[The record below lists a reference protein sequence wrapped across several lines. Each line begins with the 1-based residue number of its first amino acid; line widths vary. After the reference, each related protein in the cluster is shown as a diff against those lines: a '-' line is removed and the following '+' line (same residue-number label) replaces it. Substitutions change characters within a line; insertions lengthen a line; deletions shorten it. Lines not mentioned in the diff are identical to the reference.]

1 MQNINSLSKVYNM
14 IFKSAVF
21 SKLWLVISHLV
32 ILVTYSNAQNL
43 STDTHQLWVLTA
55 DSLVYD
61 HSSSGLSINVNLK
74 NECVKVFNQTGKVI
88 TVDAL
93 LKKLNEIVNYR
104 GNYSR
109 YYNGQKEFFIDFEDL
124 LKSKTDSTFYYWDT
138 IKKLIRDIPHKT
150 IYFYFNKV
158 DTIPED
164 FWKGMGELWEVDI
177 KVSNLCYTMDLYDL
191 DNNLQN
197 FGFMGNDSCS
207 SGKLIIPKVA
217 SGLTI
222 YGKSLP
228 TIETHSSDSVR
239 YYNDIYIDYSNL
251 KRLKVNAS
259 ILHLQIDTP
268 DILLGE
274 NVLSYPRHIILYIPY
289 KKQKIRIS
297 SRTKNIFKNS
307 SIVFMGG
314 VLLDTGQF
322 RVEELNVDPALT
334 ELSNNLIFQKINL
347 NAKTFNKIL
356 INSKRHYI
364 KLDLCRIEFNMETI
378 SLLKKVKK
386 CELSEVKIINNTHF
400 SLPEIKK
407 QLPNCTFN

>member
-1 MQNINSLSKVYNM
+1 M

-21 SKLWLVISHLV
+21 SKLWLIISHLV
-32 ILVTYSNAQNL
+32 ILVSFSNAQNISL
-43 STDTHQLWVLTA
+43 DTHQLWILTA
-55 DSLVYD
+55 DSLVYN
-61 HSSSGLSINVNLK
+61 HNSSGLSINVNLK

-93 LKKLNEIVNYR
+93 LKKMNEIVNYR
-104 GNYSR
+104 ENYSR
-109 YYNGQKEFFIDFEDL
+109 YYNGQKHFFIHFEDL

-138 IKKLIRDIPHKT
+138 IKKLIRDIPDKT
-150 IYFYFNKV
+150 INFYFNKV
-158 DTIPED
+158 DTLPED
-164 FWKGMGELWEVDI
+164 FWSGLGDLWDI
-177 KVSNLCYTMDLYDL
+177 RVKVSNLYCTMNLHDL
-191 DNNLQN
+191 DNNIRD
-197 FGFMGNDSCS
+197 FWFSGNDSCS
-207 SGKLIIPKVA
+207 SGKLIIPEGT
-217 SGLTI
+217 SGLNI

-239 YYNDIYIDYSNL
+239 YYDDIYIDYSNL
-251 KRLKVNAS
+251 KKLNVNAS
-259 ILHLQIDTP
+259 ILNLQLDTS
-268 DILLGE
+268 DILLEE
-274 NVLSYPRHIILYIPY
+274 NVLSYPRDIILYIPY

-297 SRTKNIFKNS
+297 PGTKNIFKNS

-314 VLLDTGQF
+314 LLYGTDQF
-322 RVEELNVDPALT
+322 RVEELTIDPALT

-356 INSKRHYI
+356 INSKRDYI
-364 KLDLCRIEFNMETI
+364 KLELCRIEFNMESI

-386 CELSEVKIINNTHF
+386 CELSEVKIINNTSF